1 MLVDRKNKAVYMTGL
16 RNGSTL
22 MEEIKDLVGPDRLF
36 RHQYPEDL
44 IRMLTEDRS
53 YKIYMPFRDPM
64 VRFKSALAVN
74 MHNRCGFDTEDTS
87 YKVQDETFVMY
98 KKMLKYLDQS
108 IGNDHNIFN
117 LTYYRP
123 YHLFDIHTDHVLFKP
138 LIYLAYGYDV
148 HMIPFN
154 KFSEHLYERFP
165 EATDIIKKRGR
176 PDSFNTSMFPHELVW
191 NAYKEV
197 FVDNEPD
204 FFKYKIPDVRFQTF
218 DLWMKPE
225 TEIFEMFIENY
236 KNVNLMKTKC
246 RGLIRKFIETRQ
258 YFNDPYSP
266 KFAELGSLLPVIE
279 TFNKPNRDL
288 QNYIQNYVI
297 IRNQLRSLHR
307 GVSVDDLPKPLFN

>member
-1 MLVDRKNKAVYMTGL
+1 MLVDKKHKAVYMTGL

-64 VRFKSALAVN
+64 VRFKSALTVN
-74 MHNRCGFDTEDTS
+74 MHNRCGFDTDDTS
-87 YKVQDETFVMY
+87 YKVQDITFVMY
-98 KKMLKYLDQS
+98 KKMLMYLDSS

-117 LTYYRP
+117 IEYKRP
-123 YHLFDIHTDHVLFKP
+123 YHLFDIHTDHLLFKP

-154 KFSEHLYERFP
+154 KFSEHLYQRFP
-165 EATDIIKKRGR
+165 EATDIIKRRGR
-176 PDSFNTSMFPHELVW
+176 LDSFNTSMHSHELVW
-191 NAYKEV
+191 NTYKEV
-197 FVDNEPD
+197 FIDNEPD
-204 FFKYKIPDVRFQTF
+204 FYKDKAPEAKELTF

-225 TEIFEMFIENY
+225 LEIFEMFIENY
-236 KNVNLMKTKC
+236 QNVNMLKTKC
-246 RGLIRKFIETRQ
+246 RGLIKRFIETKQ

-266 KFAELGSLLPVIE
+266 RFMELGTLLPIIE

-288 QNYIQNYVI
+288 HNYIQNFVI
-297 IRNQLRSLHR
+297 MRNRLRALSK
-307 GVSVDDLPKPLFN
+307 GVGVDDLPKPLFN